1 MARAPALLFLGILLF
16 FVFLAADAGAVPAT
30 NDRRPARRSGRPRR
44 PRGWP
49 RATCASGRAGLR
61 FASAIT
67 GYDARDVAA
76 GLRPTTPPGGG
87 RPHISCARAPGCR
100 TGPACCRR
108 SRAWTSCAAGSIS
121 PSTGTAT
128 RSTTPRATAG
138 PISRLGVTL
147 ALRADAEQNAELK
160 RSLELQAIAH
170 FAEVRPRDPVHAP
183 ALYDRAIL
191 LEDVGRHDE
200 ALELSR
206 QYLAHDPASVWSR
219 AARRGRTALIRGR
232 SAQRAG
238 AARDAATP
246 MLTSRPKS

>member
-1 MARAPALLFLGILLF
+1 MTDPPQAAPPAPTPVAAIERRIRWRALPALLFLGILLF
-16 FVFLAADAGAVPAT
+16 FVFLALMPVLFPPRTIAGLPDDPDVRAAHELAEGHVRVWA
-30 NDRRPARRSGRPRR
+30 GR
-44 PRGWP
+44 
-49 RATCASGRAGLR
+49 LR

-76 GLRPTTPPGGG
+76 GPTDD
-87 RPHISCARAPGCR
+87 
-100 TGPACCRR
+100 
-108 SRAWTSCAAGSIS
+108 AAGRRASAHLLRARTRLPNEPRVLSSIAS
-121 PSTGTAT
+121 LDLVRGRLDLAEH
-128 RSTTPRATAG
+128 RYRDALDHAEG
-138 PISRLGVTL
+138 YGEAHLGLGVTL

-206 QYLAHDPASVWSR
+206 QYLAHDPASVWSEK
-219 AARRGRTALIRGR
+219 L
-232 SAQRAG
+232 
-238 AARDAATP
+238 RDAVG
-246 MLTSRPKS
+246 LR